1 LPHETRVIFND
12 FINGLLLEY
21 PIIGRD
27 ASKLKRV
34 LCVFEQSM
42 PFWVVRYQIHDRQS
56 GDDQMQNAAAWSL
69 GGSQKRHTKEGD
81 SARFNLARGEKSA
94 RTEREPTWPAKWDV
108 CGKLADSATNLIHFS
123 KSACE

>member
-42 PFWVVRYQIHDRQS
+42 PF
-56 GDDQMQNAAAWSL
+56 
-69 GGSQKRHTKEGD
+69 
-81 SARFNLARGEKSA
+81 
-94 RTEREPTWPAKWDV
+94 
-108 CGKLADSATNLIHFS
+108 
-123 KSACE
+123 